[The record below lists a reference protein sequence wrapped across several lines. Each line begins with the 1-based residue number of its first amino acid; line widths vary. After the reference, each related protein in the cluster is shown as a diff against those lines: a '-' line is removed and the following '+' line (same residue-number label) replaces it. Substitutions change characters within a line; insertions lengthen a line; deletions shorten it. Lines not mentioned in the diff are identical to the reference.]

1 MQTFHPLPILL
12 LAIAFSSLS
21 HAEPSPTIFGIRIVD
36 APARPSY
43 GAPKP
48 SYGAGGLAGL
58 AGPPNILEG
67 VSSLKAGALRGGAS
81 ALRFKGDVFYGGAN
95 ALDQTAN
102 ALSPSSSQPL
112 RSNQLRRPPFQQFPQ
127 SQQLNFGG
135 ITDSFTGLLG
145 QNGRPSYK
153 PPQTQGQSQRP
164 SYNPQQGGFN
174 NNNPDGDVIT
184 INNQPDVVVN
194 GRAPNNV
201 DQGLQQQ
208 LQQLQLQQFMLQQQ
222 QQQQRQQRQ
231 QQQQQQTVV
240 RAPMQTGMR
249 VKDMKRGPKIQQCE
263 ERFTQLVGDIFIGNE
278 LVPDI
283 IDTPPQ
289 YPLELTYRTV
299 RTFPGMRV
307 TAEATRFKPMV
318 EWPAEEG
325 ALYTLVLSNLDI
337 NTREN
342 RTLSEFWHWFVANIP
357 GDSVDDGEVIFDL
370 LFPLVLPEGDGNH
383 RFGYFVMK
391 QPHALDYRLEGGPTD
406 SCSPN
411 MSKGRGPRRSIK
423 DLIRKY
429 DLELTASTFLIMDA
443 DQASLEIACQW
454 QRCMGGQVTCPSE
467 L

>member
-1 MQTFHPLPILL
+1 MQDLHLL
-12 LAIAFSSLS
+12 FLVCLS
-21 HAEPSPTIFGIRIVD
+21 PATRATIFGIRIVD
-36 APARPSY
+36 APAGGRPSY
-43 GAPKP
+43 GAPP
-48 SYGAGGLAGL
+48 STSYG
-58 AGPPNILEG
+58 PQKPNIFQG
-67 VSSLKAGALRGGAS
+67 VSNLKAEALRGGAG

-102 ALSPSSSQPL
+102 SLSPTSSQL
-112 RSNQLRRPPFQQFPQ
+112 RANQLRRPQQSQQQFRQ

-135 ITDSFTGLLG
+135 ITDTFAGLI
-145 QNGRPSYK
+145 P
-153 PPQTQGQSQRP
+153 GQSQNRP
-164 SYNPQQGGFN
+164 SYNAPQPSFNQGVN
-174 NNNPDGDVIT
+174 NQNPDVIT
-184 INNQPDVVVN
+184 INNPPDVIVN
-194 GRAPNNV
+194 PRAPSNV

-208 LQQLQLQQFMLQQQ
+208 LQQLQLQQLRIQQQ
-222 QQQQRQQRQ
+222 QQQQQQLRP
-231 QQQQQQTVV
+231 VV
-240 RAPMQTGMR
+240 RAPMATGMR

-283 IDTPPQ
+283 IDTPPH

-391 QPHALDYRLEGGPTD
+391 QPRALDYREEGGPTD

-429 DLELTASTFLIMDA
+429 DLELTASTFLIIDA

-467 L
+467 S